1 MTRTYVSRRLQGPHG
16 ASQSV
21 TSGGPL
27 STSQAEGRRFG
38 ATQSQAHG
46 QLRWPAIS
54 TAPTLI
60 KRFCRVLRSRTGA
73 PEPALERR
81 RGKRHVLSELRIA
94 GEASGAAC
102 RVEGEALRIP
112 YYDFSMPEIQ
122 ETACLECDLMI
133 ELEAL
138 ESGQRARC
146 PRCGGF
152 LTRNDSEAMN
162 RGLAFALA
170 SAVLLVM
177 ANSFPFLELH
187 ASGLEKVMTIPQA
200 GLQLYQEDRAV
211 LAGMV
216 LGPIAVV
223 PAVMLTTMIALL
235 VPLRR
240 GARASWLV
248 PTGKLLFALNPWSM
262 VEVFI
267 IGVLVSLVKIG
278 AMATVVIGI
287 SFWAYIAFVLCFI
300 VAVGSLDRFQIW
312 REIEACQA

>member
-1 MTRTYVSRRLQGPHG
+1 M
-16 ASQSV
+16 
-21 TSGGPL
+21 
-27 STSQAEGRRFG
+27 
-38 ATQSQAHG
+38 
-46 QLRWPAIS
+46 
-54 TAPTLI
+54 
-60 KRFCRVLRSRTGA
+60 LRSRTGA
-73 PEPALERR
+73 PDPELQRR

>member
-1 MTRTYVSRRLQGPHG
+1 MTRTYVSRLLQGPHG

-21 TSGGPL
+21 TSDGPV

-73 PEPALERR
+73 PEPALGAGSATCFPSFGSLGRR
-81 RGKRHVLSELRIA
+81 ADRPAGLG
-94 GEASGAAC
+94 GEAF
-102 RVEGEALRIP
+102 RIP

-138 ESGQRARC
+138 DSGQRARC